1 MGKWTR
7 IQGDQ
12 KSVIDYAMV
21 DKKDEEY
28 LIEMYIDEDK
38 IKTPYHITKDG
49 PIYTDHCA
57 IMIKM
62 DWNAANKIEVKN
74 NINITKDNINKF
86 KEKTNENI
94 LTKIVRKKG
103 NIKEKYSKWQKT
115 MNEIMKKSFYI
126 KKNPKKKQPKT
137 IEILLKKKRKMKKE
151 MKKEVNDKKRK
162 QLLKVQLTL
171 MEEYIWKE
179 EAKNNVKNI
188 EKELEK
194 LKKAG
199 GTNSNAFW
207 EFKKQIEKKNKKEEL
222 PKSMK
227 NKEGKVKTEKNEII
241 KIFEEFYEELFINI
255 DEESVNSVRAKEI
268 REIIFNSIKSL
279 AKMEKTE
286 TPITKK
292 EIIETINELKN
303 KNTRDS
309 QVWSNVILKNA

>member
-1 MGKWTR
+1 
-7 IQGDQ
+7 
-12 KSVIDYAMV
+12 
-21 DKKDEEY
+21 
-28 LIEMYIDEDK
+28 
-38 IKTPYHITKDG
+38 
-49 PIYTDHCA
+49 
-57 IMIKM
+57 
-62 DWNAANKIEVKN
+62 
-74 NINITKDNINKF
+74 
-86 KEKTNENI
+86 
-94 LTKIVRKKG
+94 
-103 NIKEKYSKWQKT
+103 
-115 MNEIMKKSFYI
+115 
-126 KKNPKKKQPKT
+126 
-137 IEILLKKKRKMKKE
+137 

-309 QVWSNVILKNA
+309 QGWSNVILKNAGTDVIESIEILLNEIEKKVTMPNEWIEMLIISLYKNKGDKEDMENRRGLFITSTISKIYEKIKQKRKNEEIEKKVSKYQCGGRKQRSTLDHILTLNTIIDYN